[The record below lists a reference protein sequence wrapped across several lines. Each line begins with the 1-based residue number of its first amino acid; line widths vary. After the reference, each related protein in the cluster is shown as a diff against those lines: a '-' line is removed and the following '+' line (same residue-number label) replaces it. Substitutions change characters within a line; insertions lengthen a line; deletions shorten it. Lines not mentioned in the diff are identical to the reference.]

1 MLFEVI
7 NNFNSDYKFNT
18 KAIHKILLEISQHEN
33 RIFKSINFIL
43 TTDHHLNSLKI
54 EYFNKDHYTDVIA
67 FNLENS
73 NELIDGEIY
82 ISMDRII
89 ENANQFN
96 CHLNDELKR
105 IIIHGVL
112 HLMGYNDIKKNDK
125 ELMTRLEDTYMRLDS
140 SPIII

>member
-1 MLFEVI
+1 MLFKVI
-7 NNFNSDYKFNT
+7 NNFNSDYKFDT

-125 ELMTRLEDTYMRLDS
+125 ELMTRLEDTYMGLDS

>member
-125 ELMTRLEDTYMRLDS
+125 ELMMRLEDTYMGLDS

>member
-1 MLFEVI
+1 
-7 NNFNSDYKFNT
+7 
-18 KAIHKILLEISQHEN
+18 
-33 RIFKSINFIL
+33 
-43 TTDHHLNSLKI
+43 
-54 EYFNKDHYTDVIA
+54 
-67 FNLENS
+67 
-73 NELIDGEIY
+73 
-82 ISMDRII
+82 MDRII

-125 ELMTRLEDTYMRLDS
+125 ELMTRLEDTYMGLDS

>member
-7 NNFNSDYKFNT
+7 NNFNSDYKFDT
-18 KAIHKILLEISQHEN
+18 KVIHKILLEISQHEN

-112 HLMGYNDIKKNDK
+112 HLMGYNDIKKN
-125 ELMTRLEDTYMRLDS
+125 MRTIHVD
-140 SPIII
+140 PMI